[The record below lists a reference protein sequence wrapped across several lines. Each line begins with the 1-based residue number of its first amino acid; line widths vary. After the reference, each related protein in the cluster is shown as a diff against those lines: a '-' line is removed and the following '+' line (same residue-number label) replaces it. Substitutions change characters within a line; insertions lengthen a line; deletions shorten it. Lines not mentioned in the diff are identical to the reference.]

1 MSNIINFEDY
11 QDSDS
16 GYITTENNGKTT
28 ITGVY
33 HKDLV
38 SSLQGSN
45 VFIGQKGDDAINN
58 PVVMSVED
66 MNQFCIMWLCIFDPT
81 AIVEE

>member
-1 MSNIINFEDY
+1 MNNLINFEDY
-11 QDSDS
+11 QNSDS
-16 GYITTENNGKTT
+16 GCITTEKDGKTT

-45 VFIGQKGDDAINN
+45 VYIGEKGDDSINN
-58 PVVMSVED
+58 PVVVSVED
-66 MNQFCIMWLCIFDPT
+66 MNQFCIMWLCIFDPS